1 MLKLNIP
8 GDRIMELAF
17 LVLDYN
23 GTIAGDGRLFS
34 GVKDKM
40 IELAESISLHVLTA
54 DTFGSVEKELAGIP
68 CRTVIIPKDHQAKAK
83 ADYIRQLGAKR
94 CVCVGNGRND
104 VLMLKEAVLGV
115 AVIQTEGCAVEA
127 LLAADVVT
135 QSIGD
140 ALDLLRHPLRLAA
153 TLRL

>member
-23 GTIAGDGRLFS
+23 GTIAGDGRLFA

-68 CRTVIIPKDHQAKAK
+68 CRTVIIPKGHQAKAK
-83 ADYIRQLGAKR
+83 ADYIRQLGAER

-104 VLMLKEAVLGV
+104 VLMLQEAALGV
-115 AVIQTEGCAVEA
+115 AVIQMEGCAVEA